1 MFFPKTDNLRNYVTP
16 KRTDHLKQVKVA
28 GRGALLSCAQTVAD
42 ETVDGVL
49 PLPRFEFYEQIT
61 RTILDVESDNDEVF
75 QVKFWVGVVA
85 NH

>member
-28 GRGALLSCAQTVAD
+28 VRRALLSCGQTVAD
-42 ETVDGVL
+42 ETVDGVP

-61 RTILDVESDNDEVF
+61 RTTLDVESDDDEVCS
-75 QVKFWVGVVA
+75 G
-85 NH
+85 